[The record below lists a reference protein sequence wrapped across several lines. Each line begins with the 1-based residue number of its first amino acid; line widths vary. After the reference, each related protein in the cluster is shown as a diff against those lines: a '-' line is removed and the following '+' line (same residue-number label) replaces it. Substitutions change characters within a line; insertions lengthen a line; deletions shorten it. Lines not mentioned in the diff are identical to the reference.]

1 MISRIDDSVDQV
13 DIKVTHDSLVR
24 IRTVGLAPL
33 LVEIALRRHHA
44 DHPGELPSWLVGN
57 PELSEAQLVGLV
69 KESEID
75 LDELGHRQDS
85 AALLELL
92 ANRFRYPEAVLT
104 LGKRYYA
111 DTCVSAVKFA
121 SFLQLHKENEWLLE
135 SLARENPSSH
145 EKYLSYTEA
154 LKRYPDIQNDLIRIQ
169 LSRKRQMEASEAT
182 TEAEI
187 RNLYGTGD
195 PAVLRALAAN
205 SHTPIDLLRTME
217 SMHGVK
223 FAREI
228 RTLAC
233 DTLARHARR

>member
-135 SLARENPSSH
+135 SLAREPF
-145 EKYLSYTEA
+145 
-154 LKRYPDIQNDLIRIQ
+154 
-169 LSRKRQMEASEAT
+169 
-182 TEAEI
+182 
-187 RNLYGTGD
+187 
-195 PAVLRALAAN
+195 V
-205 SHTPIDLLRTME
+205 
-217 SMHGVK
+217 
-223 FAREI
+223 AREI
-228 RTLAC
+228 PVVYRGFEAVSRHPERSYPNSVVAQASNGSERGN
-233 DTLARHARR
+233 DRSGDKKPVWHRRSGGSKGPRRKFAHPYRPAENDGVHARS